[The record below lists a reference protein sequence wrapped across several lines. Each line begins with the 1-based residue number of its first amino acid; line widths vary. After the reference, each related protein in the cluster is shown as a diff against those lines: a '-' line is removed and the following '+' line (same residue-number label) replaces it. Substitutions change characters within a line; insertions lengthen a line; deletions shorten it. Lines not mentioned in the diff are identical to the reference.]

1 MENHLFFTIV
11 FVAIFSFHVHFYFHE
26 EHFGHFMKQFLERF
40 FETSKTSL
48 MEIAN
53 MMLFSLTVENYKELE
68 AVLMEVSWP
77 GWTGWLA

>member
-1 MENHLFFTIV
+1 
-11 FVAIFSFHVHFYFHE
+11 
-26 EHFGHFMKQFLERF
+26 MKQFLERF
-40 FETSKTSL
+40 FETSKTYL

-77 GWTGWLA
+77 GSTGWLA